1 MKILF
6 VCRGNVGRSQMAEA
20 FYNHYTKSRNAFSA
34 GVIKKAPK
42 LYPKLPAQ
50 ILETMKEKDIDVIRQ
65 KVKLLTTKMVLKA
78 DKIFVICS
86 KNLLPNYVLN
96 SKKVKYWKI
105 KDPVKMN
112 LTDTRKVRNDIERR
126 IKSLIEQK

>member
-1 MKILF
+1 
-6 VCRGNVGRSQMAEA
+6 
-20 FYNHYTKSRNAFSA
+20 
-34 GVIKKAPK
+34 
-42 LYPKLPAQ
+42 
-50 ILETMKEKDIDVIRQ
+50 
-65 KVKLLTTKMVLKA
+65 MVLKA